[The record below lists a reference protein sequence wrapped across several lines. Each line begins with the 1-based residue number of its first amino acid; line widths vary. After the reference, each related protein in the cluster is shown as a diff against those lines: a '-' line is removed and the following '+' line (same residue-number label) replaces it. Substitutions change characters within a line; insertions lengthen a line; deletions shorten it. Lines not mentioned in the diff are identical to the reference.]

1 MTTNPIS
8 STGGTPTTLPTSTQ
22 TAASGNSAIS
32 KNMFMQLLVAQM
44 KNQDPLNPSDSTQFL
59 SQLAQ
64 FQQLEQGVNSG
75 QDIAAMRA
83 SLDTIATSVTAPIS
97 TAPTS

>member
-1 MTTNPIS
+1 MTPIGSTS
-8 STGGTPTTLPTSTQ
+8 STSNTLLPNVAK
-22 TAASGNSAIS
+22 TAASANTDIS

-59 SQLAQ
+59 TQLAQ

-83 SLDTIATSVTAPIS
+83 DIHKMSSDTAVTS
-97 TAPTS
+97 PTS

>member
-1 MTTNPIS
+1 MSNAIGSIGTNPTAI
-8 STGGTPTTLPTSTQ
+8 LPTAAQ

-64 FQQLEQGVNSG
+64 FQQLEQGINTG
-75 QDIAAMRA
+75 QDIAAMRVD
-83 SLDTIATSVTAPIS
+83 LDKLLS
-97 TAPTS
+97 TATTAATTA

>member
-1 MTTNPIS
+1 MNPIGSTS
-8 STGGTPTTLPTSTQ
+8 SNPNTLLPDVAK
-22 TAASGNSAIS
+22 TAASGKTDIS

-59 SQLAQ
+59 TQLAQ

-75 QDIAAMRA
+75 QDIAAMRVD
-83 SLDTIATSVTAPIS
+83 LDKLSISDTAAAPATS
-97 TAPTS
+97 

>member
-1 MTTNPIS
+1 MNPIGS
-8 STGGTPTTLPTSTQ
+8 IGSNPGTTALPNVAK
-22 TAASGNSAIS
+22 TAASGNTDIS

-75 QDIAAMRA
+75 QDIAAMRVD
-83 SLDTIATSVTAPIS
+83 LDKLSTSGIAVTPS
-97 TAPTS
+97 PTN